1 MDSHQPFQA
10 IVDSPLLYIS
20 RLPSKHFRVHLLEAL
35 NTWYEIPAN
44 DMSRVSDILQLL
56 HNCSLILDDFQDRSP
71 LRRGRPAAHAL
82 FGEAQAINS
91 SSYGFVKA
99 VALAQESFD
108 LESTKAVTTAMLRSF
123 EGQAA
128 ELYWTYTKTCPSV
141 QEYLDMVDLKT
152 GSLLH
157 LAPQLMRAKSRST
170 IPLEESS
177 MVTLMR
183 VLGQF
188 YQIRDDYM
196 NLTSAQYEKN
206 KGFCEDLDEAKVI
219 QPLSEE
225 TEFALDLNF
234 GQSGEWYTITLKPA
248 ILDIIARIS
257 SRIYLG
263 DELCRNTEWLAV
275 TKVYTSAFFAAPVK
289 LALFPAPL
297 RRLAHWFIPECKILR
312 EQVQEA
318 RRIIGPIV
326 HRRQALQAKAL
337 SEGCPAPQ
345 FHDALGWAAEESAK
359 NGMDYD
365 PAVTQLALSMLAI
378 HTTYDLFQQCILD
391 LAQNPHFIEP
401 LRQEALE
408 VVRQHGWT
416 KQGLYHM
423 KLLDSAL
430 KETQRL
436 KPGSMVTMR
445 RYVLEDLQLS
455 NGLLLKK
462 GTRIN
467 IDTQRMRDP
476 DLHEDPRT
484 YDAFR
489 FHKMR
494 QQPGGEHTAQLVS
507 TSQDHL
513 GFGHGEHSC
522 PGRFFAANEIKVAMA
537 HMLINYEWKPAE
549 NSLAGPD
556 VKGLLMK
563 SGAGAQ
569 IDIRRRVAVATEG
582 SSI

>member
-1 MDSHQPFQA
+1 MPQAIPAHKMMPIPGVGVYVFTVLWAATIYIASSLLRWSLDSLKHLPIVNNKEWYSLSGRKAKLRFLAESKSLLEEARKRYPQQPFRILSNWGVLLVLPSCFADEIRNDQRLSFSKAALQDSHGHIPG
-10 IVDSPLLYIS
+10 
-20 RLPSKHFRVHLLEAL
+20 LE
-35 NTWYEIPAN
+35 T
-44 DMSRVSDILQLL
+44 
-56 HNCSLILDDFQDRSP
+56 
-71 LRRGRPAAHAL
+71 
-82 FGEAQAINS
+82 
-91 SSYGFVKA
+91 VKL
-99 VALAQESFD
+99 VA
-108 LESTKAVTTAMLRSF
+108 
-123 EGQAA
+123 
-128 ELYWTYTKTCPSV
+128 
-141 QEYLDMVDLKT
+141 
-152 GSLLH
+152 
-157 LAPQLMRAKSRST
+157 
-170 IPLEESS
+170 
-177 MVTLMR
+177 
-183 VLGQF
+183 
-188 YQIRDDYM
+188 RDDQLIQTVARKH
-196 NLTSAQYEKN
+196 LTKH
-206 KGFCEDLDEAKVI
+206 LAKVI

-225 TEFALDLNF
+225 TEFALDQNF
-234 GQSGEWYTITLKPA
+234 GHNPA

-263 DELCRNTEWLAV
+263 DELCRNTAWLAT

-289 LALFPAPL
+289 LGLIPAPL
-297 RRLAHWFIPECKILR
+297 RRLAHWLIPECKILR

-318 RRIIGPIV
+318 RRIIEPLV
-326 HRRQALQAKAL
+326 RRRQALRAKAL
-337 SEGCPAPQ
+337 AEGCPTPQ
-345 FHDALGWAAEESAK
+345 FNDALGWAAEESAK
-359 NGMDYD
+359 NGKDYD
-365 PAVTQLALSMLAI
+365 PAITQLALSMLAI

-401 LRQEALE
+401 LRQEAIE
-408 VVRQHGWT
+408 VIQQYGWT

-455 NGLLLKK
+455 NGLILKK

-476 DLHEDPRT
+476 DLHEDPLK

-489 FHKMR
+489 FYKMR

-507 TSQDHL
+507 TSPDHL

-537 HMLINYEWKPAE
+537 HMLIKYEWKPAGH
-549 NSLAGPD
+549 SSAGPD

-569 IDIRRRVAVATEG
+569 IDIRRRETVEIA
-582 SSI
+582 